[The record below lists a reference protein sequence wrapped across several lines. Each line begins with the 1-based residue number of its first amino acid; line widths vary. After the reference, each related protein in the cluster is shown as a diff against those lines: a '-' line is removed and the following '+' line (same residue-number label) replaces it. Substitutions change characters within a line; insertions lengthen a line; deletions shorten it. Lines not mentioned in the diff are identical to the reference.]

1 MNNADSNEQFGV
13 DAEQRK
19 SDVLRA
25 KDIIPPLRAAR
36 QAPDTQQAGQKAPI
50 PPAES
55 QKQPEKEP
63 VPGIVSEIRAEQI
76 KPVEGLQAEATTTEQ
91 PKSEIPRFN
100 LAEKIM
106 AEQRRITAVRR
117 KGPGQIEEVQ
127 EQEREAESGGG
138 IKEQVPPASSEE
150 EQIIA
155 DIVTKDI
162 EKLCRGRILS
172 VTD

>member
-1 MNNADSNEQFGV
+1 
-13 DAEQRK
+13 
-19 SDVLRA
+19 
-25 KDIIPPLRAAR
+25 
-36 QAPDTQQAGQKAPI
+36 
-50 PPAES
+50 
-55 QKQPEKEP
+55 
-63 VPGIVSEIRAEQI
+63 
-76 KPVEGLQAEATTTEQ
+76 
-91 PKSEIPRFN
+91 
-100 LAEKIM
+100 M